1 MDTIYQQIKKR
12 RLDLKLTQSDLKKL
26 IGMEQRQYQKIEVGG
41 NPRLH
46 TLQRIAKA
54 LKLNIVLV
62 PNEKMNLVRP
72 LLESIEEK
80 DRAGQID
87 SLLDKFRVDD
97 D

>member
-1 MDTIYQQIKKR
+1 MDTIYQRIKKR

-26 IGMEQRQYQKIEVGG
+26 IDMEQTQYQKIEAGG

-72 LLESIEEK
+72 LLESIEK